1 MERAEFA
8 KLEFLALCGEF
19 NLDPG
24 IALEMVNLAEAV
36 AKNDM
41 PEVNRILSQEF

>member
-1 MERAEFA
+1 MEHAEFA
-8 KLEFLALCGEF
+8 KLEFLTLCGEYCI
-19 NLDPG
+19 DPG
-24 IALEMVNLAEAV
+24 IALEMVALAEAV